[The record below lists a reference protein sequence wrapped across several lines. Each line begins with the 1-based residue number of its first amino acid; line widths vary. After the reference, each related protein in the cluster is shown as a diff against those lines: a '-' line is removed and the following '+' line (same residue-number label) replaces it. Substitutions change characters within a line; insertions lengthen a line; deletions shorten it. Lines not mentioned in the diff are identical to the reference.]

1 MTWWRVDLLAV
12 PSGTSRCSELE
23 GLHLQKPL
31 HQVVDAVVLGWFGV
45 VAQQLTPHHLG
56 PEVGELDAQRH
67 QQFHAATTG
76 EGGHGDGPTVEQ
88 GSEVVACHRE
98 PGDGIGEYGWDR
110 TVVLGCADHPALGGH
125 QLLLER

>member
-1 MTWWRVDLLAV
+1 MLAV
-12 PSGTSRCSELE
+12 GVGGMGRSELE

-110 TVVLGCADHPALGGH
+110 TVVFGCADHPALGGH